1 MALNKKITMK
11 DCEKWKKNPTINP
24 LTDRKILKT
33 AQTYKNIQKLCS
45 ELEKSK
51 SIEKD
56 KEKEK
61 EKDKE
66 KETFE
71 YKIPEYKE
79 VKSIKDFEEQVKR
92 ECPKDTFTK
101 AIYQHFLSKYMS
113 INSSHNSLLLYHSV
127 GLGKTCSAV
136 SIAEVFLKPHN
147 MFDGPDVFVIL
158 PASLKTNFN
167 ETIFNDVKNI
177 KQCTSDTYHALSH
190 HGSKDVKQIIKKRY
204 NIYSYDE
211 FANYYERNENIDIS
225 NKLIIVDEVHNI
237 RRNANK
243 NKRVYD
249 ALNGVLSK
257 GNNNKLVL
265 MTATPMYNTTV
276 ELLDIFKLILINEKE
291 SGTKMTELRKSSFQ
305 LNDKTKELL
314 ATLSA
319 KYVSYI
325 DSNNPYSFAFKIRPD
340 GLITNKNW
348 AKQIKYGVY
357 PSNIGSLQKIQNDNF
372 DDENIEEDEDEK
384 NNFSVGLMTMNVVFP
399 TNFDSVFMKHNT
411 QPMTLTYN
419 ENYQNYL
426 YPDEEHLG
434 RCATK
439 LYTICEKVKKS
450 KGIVLIYSRFLWKG
464 IIPMAIALEHM
475 GMTRSGVKHSFLKK
489 GAKVSNELQG
499 KKYAILTTPDKDIT
513 GNNSESFDK
522 LISRINS
529 PSNING
535 DNIKIVLITQ
545 KASEGISFF
554 NIREVH
560 IIDPWYHIN
569 RFEQIIGRAIRKCSH
584 INLPIEERNV
594 MIFLHCVINDKKKK
608 TYDELAYE
616 IVSKKIQ
623 ATIEIN
629 QIIKENAIDCKLN
642 EYINHFPKKQ
652 FVSMGKIAMKTSQ
665 GTVEEILFGENDVS
679 HVCSNKHITELEISD
694 ELIETLVSIV
704 THNIETKKQ
713 RWTSLEELYKIIN
726 VYVKIPQNILEM
738 VISKCVF
745 PNKIIKGYMLY
756 LHDKGIYLI
765 QDEIP
770 KIHSI
775 EIIEHKQDNEKT
787 VNKSIQTFE
796 KTIEKLNEET
806 NSKQMILDFYF
817 LVSSSNFEVIIQYI
831 ISNQKKLANLCYYL
845 WLAGVLI
852 RSDEMNKGGNDFIG
866 YINIFAKCFDGFVL
880 TGNEYQILLPDQ
892 IEKLKE
898 KRIFVNKPENEG
910 YGLIIPNNSKNSKA
924 GKDVF
929 VNEFKVFRKQEGK
942 GKKTGILCKNM
953 LERNIRE
960 EFIKKQTT
968 ASKNKTKLCDNLLQ
982 DYYENDKLYFLPEYK
997 PKKK

>member
-1 MALNKKITMK
+1 MAFNKQLTIK

-33 AQTYKNIQKLCS
+33 AQTYKNIEKLCS
-45 ELEKSK
+45 ELEKHAP
-51 SIEKD
+51 ID
-56 KEKEK
+56 KEKA
-61 EKDKE
+61 
-66 KETFE
+66 TFE
-71 YKIPEYKE
+71 YKIPEYKAIQT
-79 VKSIKDFEEQVKR
+79 KKDFEEQVKR

-101 AIYQHFLSKYMS
+101 AIYQHFLSQYMS

-136 SIAEVFLKPHN
+136 SIAEVFLKAHN

-158 PASLKTNFN
+158 PASLKTNFK
-167 ETIFNDVKNI
+167 ETIFDDVKDI
-177 KQCTSDTYHALSH
+177 KQCTSDTYRSLSH
-190 HGSKDVKQIIKKRY
+190 HLTKDVKQIIKKRY

-211 FANYYERNENIDIS
+211 FANYYEKNENIDIS

-237 RRNANK
+237 RKNANK

-257 GNNNKLVL
+257 GKNNKLVL

-291 SGTKMTELRKSSFQ
+291 SGTQMTELRKSSFQ

-314 ATLSA
+314 VNLSS

-348 AKQIKYGVY
+348 ATQIKYGVY
-357 PSNIGSLQKIQNDNF
+357 PSKIGSLQKIKKDNF
-372 DDENIEEDEDEK
+372 ADENIEEDEDEK

-399 TNFDSVFMKHNT
+399 KNFDSVFMKHNT

-419 ENYQNYL
+419 ENYKNYL
-426 YPDEEHLG
+426 YPDEQHLG

-450 KGIVLIYSRFLWKG
+450 QGIVLIYSRFLWKG

-475 GMTRSGVKHSFLKK
+475 GMTRSGVKQSFLKK
-489 GAKVSNELQG
+489 GAKVSDELKG

-522 LISRINS
+522 LINRINS

-535 DNIKIVLITQ
+535 DDIKIVLITQ

-584 INLPIEERNV
+584 INLPFDERNV
-594 MIFLHCVINDKKKK
+594 MIFLHCVINDKKGK
-608 TYDELAYE
+608 TYDELAYD
-616 IVSKKIQ
+616 IVSKKLQ
-623 ATIEIN
+623 ATVEIN
-629 QIIKENAIDCKLN
+629 QIIKKNAIDCKLN

-665 GTVEEILFGENDVS
+665 GTVKEIMFGENDITN
-679 HVCSNKHITELEISD
+679 VCSNKNITEVEVSY
-694 ELIETLVSIV
+694 ELIETLVSII
-704 THNIETKKQ
+704 THHIETKKQ
-713 RWTSLEELYKIIN
+713 TWTSLEELYKIIN
-726 VYVKIPQNILEM
+726 VYVKIPKNILDT

-745 PNKIIKGYMLY
+745 PNKIINGYMLY
-756 LHDKGIYLI
+756 LHDKGVYLI

-775 EIIEHKQDNEKT
+775 EILEHKQDNAKT
-787 VNKSIQTFE
+787 LPKSIESFE
-796 KTIEKLNEET
+796 ETIEKLNEKAD
-806 NSKQMILDFYF
+806 SKQMILDFYF
-817 LVSSSNFEVIIQYI
+817 LVSSLNFEVIIQYI
-831 ISNQKKLANLCYYL
+831 ISNQKKLTNLCLYL

-852 RSDEMNKGGNDFIG
+852 RSDEINGSGNHFIG
-866 YINIFAKCFDGFVL
+866 YVNIFAKSFDGFVL
-880 TGNEYQILLPDQ
+880 IGNEYQIILPDQ
-892 IEKLKE
+892 RDKIKTN
-898 KRIFVNKPENEG
+898 RTFVNKPENEG
-910 YGLIIPNNSKNSKA
+910 YGLITPNNSKNSKA

-929 VNEFKVFRKQEGK
+929 VNEFKVFRKKEGK

-953 LERNIRE
+953 LEKNIKD
-960 EFIKKQTT
+960 EFIKRETT
-968 ASKNKTKLCDNLLQ
+968 ESKNKTILCNNLLH

-997 PKKK
+997 PNKK